1 VVVIKKLL
9 APLAA
14 LSLSVVILTPFP
26 ANALSLPAIDGE
38 SSDISKQAFA
48 QIGTCLSAP
57 NAQLNVL
64 FVLDA
69 SSSLPLDTDKNGV
82 RGDILAQAISQ
93 LDVLTETRPVSIA
106 ISSFDLTYREQTQW
120 ENLNEKTSQQLRN
133 QIPGWV
139 NGWWGAGGGTNWETA
154 LSGGA
159 QTMQESPQS
168 KSACKMIIWL
178 TDGGINVDGL
188 KDKSV
193 NAAAM
198 ENICG
203 TNPVD
208 GERVLEDSL
217 VAQLRSSNVHLI
229 GVLLKSEEYLD
240 SLDPVK
246 LADEISRFSYMLPVT
261 EGSGTVNN
269 AAFAESKSKDFL
281 YECGNVPV
289 PKGHALGALLSGSSP
304 ISLAF
309 AFADLGNGIRSG
321 EREDL
326 GDEFPVT
333 FDIEKGINAATIQL
347 AGKSWSLK
355 SPNGSIIQTGTNEF
369 VGAKVSQEGD
379 LASIRLEGEALPA
392 GIWTLDVKDSLA
404 SAVIYREIRVAGIL
418 VSINPPL
425 QSAEESSLIFE
436 FRDEVSDKLVPTG
449 VYKTGDLLATFTQG
463 QLSPTPLECRPE
475 PNVLKFTCS
484 AVPNQ
489 VGEATVSASFEL
501 STESSSIRY
510 SYAGQFT
517 EEVAPSA
524 AFPSVS
530 TTAIELTDLIGKN
543 GVATGIVTLKGPLE
557 GTGEICLPG
566 SADTTIVSDVIDR
579 AESFTLI
586 WGNESP
592 TCVSLEQGEEV
603 AIALSIRSD
612 VVASSEVTLSLPFV
626 LKSSDSNN
634 ELAQDVNAT
643 FITVREGTPNPFI
656 LLGLIL
662 IGFGIPVTLLYLQA
676 RSASRLSLMG
686 LQVANIPVKIATAGD
701 IVRITRAT
709 PGGGEMFQV
718 EDWNYFS
725 SSVDK
730 ARSYLTSSGVKLVA
744 KTPRNPLGPLS
755 AIAEAPIGSRVIS
768 SEGGATDG
776 EVARVGLLP
785 ANQWVLSVSTAELLS
800 DSEEFTGQLIAFANP
815 SGGALEEANRELSL
829 SAQDGMLL
837 GSLLTVRDRIRAE
850 GVKPSKA
857 DGQESES
864 RRTKK
869 DKATSG
875 TPSTAGA
882 VNDIASTPDSSSPFD
897 SLFESDSGSTRP
909 TAPDTKPQSPE
920 PPKKSD
926 GGTNNPFENL

>member
-1 VVVIKKLL
+1 MKKLI

-14 LSLSVVILTPFP
+14 LFLSVTIAAPYA
-26 ANALSLPAIDGE
+26 ANSLALPAIDGE
-38 SSDISKQAFA
+38 NSDLSKKAFS
-48 QIGTCLSAP
+48 QIGKCLNAP
-57 NAQLNVL
+57 EAQLNVL

-69 SSSLPLDTDKNGV
+69 SSSLPLDTDKDEV

-93 LDVLTETRPVSIA
+93 LDVLTETRPVNIA
-106 ISSFDLTYREQTQW
+106 ISSFDLTYRERTEW

-139 NGWWGAGGGTNWETA
+139 NSWWGDGGGTNWEAA

-159 QTMQESPQS
+159 QTMQKSPQS
-168 KSACKMIIWL
+168 KSACKMMIWL
-178 TDGGINVDGL
+178 TDGGINVDGP
-188 KDKSV
+188 KDKGV

-203 TNPVD
+203 TNPVN
-208 GERVLEDSL
+208 GERLAEKDSL
-217 VAQLRSSNVHLI
+217 VAQLRASKIHLI
-229 GVLLKSEEYLD
+229 GVLLKSEEFLN

-246 LADEISRFSYMLPVT
+246 LLDETSRFSYMLPVT

-269 AAFAESKSKDFL
+269 AAFAESKSKDFV
-281 YECGNVPV
+281 YECGNIPI
-289 PKGHALGALLSGSSP
+289 PEGQALGALLSGSSP

-326 GDEFPVT
+326 GAEFPLT
-333 FDIEKGINAATIQL
+333 FDIENGINAATIQL

-355 SPNGSIIQTGTNEF
+355 SPNGSVIQTGTNEF
-369 VGAKVSQEGD
+369 PGAKISQEGD

-392 GIWTLDVKDSLA
+392 GTWTLDVKDSLA
-404 SAVIYREIRVAGIL
+404 SAVIYREIKVAGFL
-418 VSINPPL
+418 VSTKPPL
-425 QSAEESSLIFE
+425 QSGETSSLVFE
-436 FRDEVSDKLVPTG
+436 FRDEVSDELVPIG
-449 VYKTGDLLATFTQG
+449 VYKTGDLLTTFTQG
-463 QLSPTPLECRPE
+463 QSSPIPLECQPE
-475 PNVLKFTCS
+475 PNVLKFTCL
-484 AVPNQ
+484 AIPNQ
-489 VGEATVSASFEL
+489 VGEATIGASFKL
-501 STESSSIRY
+501 STQSESIGY
-510 SYAGQFT
+510 NYVGEFIQG
-517 EEVAPSA
+517 VAPSA

-530 TTAIELTDLIGKN
+530 TTAIELTELIGKN
-543 GVATGIVTLKGPLE
+543 GLATGVVTLQGPVE
-557 GTGEICLPG
+557 GAGEICLPG
-566 SADTTIVSDVIDR
+566 SGDVAVVSDVIDR
-579 AESFTLI
+579 AESFSLT

-603 AIALSIRSD
+603 EIALSIGSD
-612 VVASSEVTLSLPFV
+612 EVASSEVTLSLPFV
-626 LKSSDSNN
+626 LKSNESNN

-643 FITVREGTPNPFI
+643 FTTVRKGTPNPFI

-662 IGFGIPVTLLYLQA
+662 IGFGIPVALLYLQA
-676 RSASRLSLMG
+676 RSASRLSLKG

-709 PGGGEMFQV
+709 PGGGEMFQL

-730 ARSYLTSSGVKLVA
+730 TRSYVTPSGVKLAA
-744 KTPRNPLGPLS
+744 KTPKNPLGSLS
-755 AIAEAPIGSRVIS
+755 AIAEAPIGFRVIS
-768 SEGGATDG
+768 SEGGVTDG
-776 EVARVGLLP
+776 EVARVGLSP
-785 ANQWVLSVSTAELLS
+785 ANQWVLSVPTAELLS
-800 DSEEFTGQLIAFANP
+800 DSDEFTGQLVAFANP

-857 DGQESES
+857 NGEESES
-864 RRTKK
+864 RKAKK
-869 DKATSG
+869 DKAASG
-875 TPSTAGA
+875 TPSPTRLADDSA
-882 VNDIASTPDSSSPFD
+882 PTPDSSSPFD
-897 SLFESDSGSTRP
+897 SLFGNESGP
-909 TAPDTKPQSPE
+909 TSPTVPDTKPQSPE